1 MKSLAVII
9 TTYNRPDA
17 LSAVLAGYLAQKDRD
32 FEMIV
37 ADDGSASDT
46 AEIVAEV
53 KERADFKI
61 THVWQEDQGFRAGA
75 IRNRALAGT
84 SADYII
90 FSDGDCIPLPHFVAQ
105 HRRLAE
111 PGWFLAGNRILMNES
126 LTQRVL
132 GHGLPVH
139 TWTARRWLP
148 AAFAKQVN
156 RFTPLLTLPIAAPL
170 RKIPAK
176 RWEGI
181 MTCNLSAWRS
191 DLLQI
196 NGFDES
202 YSGWGLEDSD
212 LVIRLLH
219 SGVYHK
225 SARFAAPVL
234 HLWHRENDRGDL
246 AENRQRLQ
254 DLLNSER
261 ISAERGVGQY
271 LKTISGSSSM
281 APGKSPARLSS
292 PVIFLS

>member
-17 LSAVLAGYLAQKDRD
+17 LSAVLRGYLAQKDRN

-37 ADDGSASDT
+37 ADDGSTSET
-46 AEIVAEV
+46 AQLIADIQAN
-53 KERADFKI
+53 ADFNI
-61 THVWQEDQGFRAGA
+61 IHIWQKDQGFRAAA
-75 IRNRALAGT
+75 IRNKALAKT
-84 SADYII
+84 AADYII
-90 FSDGDCIPLPHFVAQ
+90 FSDGDCVPLPHFVAG

-111 PGWFLAGNRILMNES
+111 AGWFLAGNRILLREA
-126 LTQRVL
+126 LTRSVL
-132 GHGLPVH
+132 ADRAPVWTWTTFQWLAAAMTKQINRFIPLLPLPV
-139 TWTARRWLP
+139 AS
-148 AAFAKQVN
+148 
-156 RFTPLLTLPIAAPL
+156 PL

-176 RWEGI
+176 RWEGV

-191 DLLQI
+191 DLMKI

-219 SGVYHK
+219 AGVCHK

-234 HLWHRENDRGDL
+234 HLWHRENDRGGL
-246 AENRQRLQ
+246 VENRRRLE

-261 ISAERGVGQY
+261 TSVDHGIAQY
-271 LKTISGSSSM
+271 L
-281 APGKSPARLSS
+281 
-292 PVIFLS
+292 